1 MTFPDHG
8 ATTYREA
15 VYLDPDEKPLSE
27 SHFDRFAVSKNVRLV
42 YTYYPEKTS
51 NAALTM
57 GTILNGPVGEETPP
71 GFAFPAPGVRQ
82 RVSTRT
88 STCPPTY
95 HNYPIDDQNDRI
107 LYTYLELMACY
118 PEGRRRNKPILA
130 RSRQLSDHLPVT
142 FTHAN
147 TKVATWNM
155 RLYDPTID
163 PSNDVDKD
171 DFKDRKEIKK
181 AAHFETILNK
191 FDIVAVQELS
201 PTRRSTNVVDSIAA
215 GSKRTKILTANKKW
229 YWSKT
234 TPELGFAVNDDIYPK
249 NCKDIDVSATVGQG
263 ARPAFLCDFYEKPG
277 VRNT

>member
-1 MTFPDHG
+1 
-8 ATTYREA
+8 
-15 VYLDPDEKPLSE
+15 
-27 SHFDRFAVSKNVRLV
+27 
-42 YTYYPEKTS
+42 
-51 NAALTM
+51 M

-71 GFAFPAPGVRQ
+71 GFAVPAPGIRQ

-88 STCPPTY
+88 STCPRTY
-95 HNYPIDDQNDRI
+95 HNYPIADQNDRI
-107 LYTYLELMACY
+107 LYTYLKLMACY
-118 PEGRRRNKPILA
+118 PEGRTRNKPILA

-142 FTHAN
+142 FTYAN

-171 DFKDRKEIKK
+171 DSKDRKEIKK

-215 GSKRTKILTANKKW
+215 GSKRTKILTTNKKW
-229 YWSKT
+229 YSIGRKRRPSSDSPSTTTSIRRTAKT
-234 TPELGFAVNDDIYPK
+234 ST
-249 NCKDIDVSATVGQG
+249 
-263 ARPAFLCDFYEKPG
+263 
-277 VRNT
+277 